1 MTTITA
7 FNKAR
12 NTTYVYES
20 DSHWDKDKDK
30 QQSRSKR
37 RLIGKID
44 PKTGN
49 VIPTAPVA
57 AKNLGARRKLQLLQL
72 PSRNRTTSS
81 STNRRHRT
89 LKSKMPKLLNRE
101 ERLLDSNCNSSGL
114 SKQSSKFVLL

>member
-49 VIPTAPVA
+49 VIPTGPPWPQKISAQEGSCNFYNSHQETELQA
-57 AKNLGARRKLQLLQL
+57 AL
-72 PSRNRTTSS
+72 RTGDI
-81 STNRRHRT
+81 RH
-89 LKSKMPKLLNRE
+89 
-101 ERLLDSNCNSSGL
+101 
-114 SKQSSKFVLL
+114 